1 MYKKRYL
8 PISLTLNQVESTRE
22 RLATELQTLPEK
34 TQAMKDE
41 LVTLSD
47 LEKLREE
54 GTLFIVIGIEIV

>member
-1 MYKKRYL
+1 M
-8 PISLTLNQVESTRE
+8 SLFLILKQVESTRE

-54 GTLFIVIGIEIV
+54 GMLFSNEKLPELTMTQA